1 MTKAAVNGFHDCLR
15 AEMEPFGVQVST
27 QAVAR
32 RCVVMLSRWE
42 MKLLSL
48 SGPSTLGV
56 AGAHACLASY
66 MEAPNKTR
74 KTF

>member
-42 MKLLSL
+42 MKLLS
-48 SGPSTLGV
+48 SATLGV

-66 MEAPNKTR
+66 MEALNKTR
-74 KTF
+74 NTF